1 MDPVEIELPTYRV
14 LIARGALAEIGRI
27 VPATTRAHRYAIV
40 ADANVAPLY
49 AARVRS
55 ALGEGRTRVYT
66 IPAGEEH
73 KTRTTWG
80 SLTDSLLADG
90 FGRDSIKIEFLR
102 ELKNFA
108 RADFVAGDGHHAVAY
123 CANSFFSEFRFHPC
137 NNVVRNVVI
146 KLDVWLVLA
155 EDLSRIEF
163 NHLAAGFGSFI
174 NRFED

>member
-90 FGRDSIKIEFLR
+90 FGRDS
-102 ELKNFA
+102 A
-108 RADFVAGDGHHAVAY
+108 VVAVGGG
-123 CANSFFSEFRFHPC
+123 
-137 NNVVRNVVI
+137 VVR
-146 KLDVWLVLA
+146 
-155 EDLSRIEF
+155 DL
-163 NHLAAGFGSFI
+163 AGFGAATYMRGIPFVLVPTALLALI
-174 NRFED
+174 DAAICGQIGADETTR